1 MKPTLKIIFSLV
13 FILFI
18 SASVTQAQPAF
29 KSIYGDLFIK
39 SYLIVEND
47 TIFYRL
53 LPPKNVE
60 KSKRYPLIVF
70 LHGSGERGNDAS
82 DILLKH
88 PGQFFANDTNRTNY
102 PCFVLIPQCRP
113 NSWWSNTI
121 KNPKSKDSING
132 MYSFLPSDTIT
143 NDTRLLIAL
152 LKQLSKNKQ
161 VDSKRIAIGG
171 ISMGAMGTFEMLWR
185 MPNFFS
191 CAYAICGGGSV
202 EKISASVKNMP
213 IKIFHGL
220 ADNVV
225 KHIHS
230 QRMYNA
236 LQTKGA
242 KVELIEYKNVQHNSW
257 VNAFAEPWLMEW
269 IVKQKR
275 K

>member
-1 MKPTLKIIFSLV
+1 MVKAAQKITLGLLLV
-13 FILFI
+13 FFV
-18 SASVTQAQPAF
+18 SVTKAQPAF
-29 KSIYGDLFIK
+29 TSMYSHLFVKSFMV
-39 SYLIVEND
+39 VEKD

-53 LPPKNVE
+53 MSPKNIE
-60 KSKRYPLIVF
+60 KGKRYQLVVF

-88 PGQFFANDTNRTNY
+88 PGQFFANDTNRTNC
-102 PCFVLIPQCRP
+102 PCFVLIPQCQP
-113 NSWWSNTI
+113 NSWWSNAI
-121 KNPKSKDSING
+121 KNPNSKDSING

-152 LKQLSKNKQ
+152 LKQFSKNKQ

-171 ISMGAMGTFEMLWR
+171 MSMGGMGTFEMLWR

-191 CAYAICGGGSV
+191 CAFPICGGGAV
-202 EKISASVKNMP
+202 EKVSASVKNLP

-225 KHIHS
+225 KPIHS

-242 KVELIEYKNVQHNSW
+242 NVELIEYKNVQHNSW